1 MLNFNV
7 CRLAVTSTGQVGF
20 LVFVGFSG
28 LGAPEGSTSSG
39 SGFKVSQKTGPA
51 DSLKSHPTNWESRD
65 SNLGLQGKRLIHYT
79 MAAHNHAEFWRQKFR
94 SSK

>member
-1 MLNFNV
+1 MF
-7 CRLAVTSTGQVGF
+7 
-20 LVFVGFSG
+20 FVGVLG
-28 LGAPEGSTSSG
+28 LGAPKGPTSSG
-39 SGFKVSQKTGPA
+39 SGFKASQKRGPG

-79 MAAHNHAEFWRQKFR
+79 MAAHNHAEFWRQKFQ